1 MPYRKPVR
9 WFRRHDT
16 AIQWF
21 LLVAM
26 LLVTIHLV
34 EDSRHQTAN
43 LKQVVQRLDDRQTRL
58 CVALRNGRI
67 VFKQVLDALGEP
79 ATQVAVVDCPGVHAA
94 TSRQHGP

>member
-1 MPYRKPVR
+1 MPYKKPVR

-21 LLVAM
+21 VLIAILV
-26 LLVTIHLV
+26 VSTHLV
-34 EDSRHQTAN
+34 QDTRHQAEVN
-43 LKQVVQRLDDRQTRL
+43 RQLLQRLDDRQNRL

-79 ATQVAVVDCPGVHAA
+79 ATQVAVVDCPGVHRSGIHA
-94 TSRQHGP
+94 H